1 MKRVLACVI
10 LCLTLFALTAC
21 GGGDVGEVGILEVES
36 ELYTSAEIADGINV
50 TLEYFKKNFD
60 GCKLRELQYIGDEK
74 NNDYLD
80 FATRNG
86 ADEVLV
92 FTSTFD
98 VDESGGDGSLNP
110 NDTYRNWKWILVR
123 TNGGE
128 WEHVDHGY

>member
-21 GGGDVGEVGILEVES
+21 GGDVGEVGILEVDS
-36 ELYTSAEIADGINV
+36 EIYTSAE
-50 TLEYFKKNFD
+50 LESGVNTVLDYFQKEFD
-60 GCKLRELQYIGDEK
+60 GCKLSDLEYVGDER
-74 NNDYLD
+74 NRD
-80 FATRNG
+80 FISYAERVG

-92 FTSTFD
+92 FRSNFD
-98 VDESGGDGSLNP
+98 VDERGGDGSLNP
-110 NDTYRNWKWILVR
+110 NTSYMGWLWILAR

>member
-10 LCLTLFALTAC
+10 LCLMLLGLTAC
-21 GGGDVGEVGILEVES
+21 GGGDVGVISMGDMSSEVYTPSEINSGIKTVLDYFRKEFKGCTLS
-36 ELYTSAEIADGINV
+36 D
-50 TLEYFKKNFD
+50 LEYV
-60 GCKLRELQYIGDEK
+60 GDER
-74 NNDYLD
+74 NRD
-80 FATRNG
+80 FISYAERVG

-92 FTSTFD
+92 FRSNFD

-110 NDTYRNWKWILVR
+110 NTSYMGWLWILAR

>member
-1 MKRVLACVI
+1 MKQVVSLLL
-10 LCLTLFALTAC
+10 LCLSLFALTAC
-21 GGGDVGEVGILEVES
+21 GGGDVDEVGVLEVES

-60 GCKLRELQYIGDEK
+60 GCKLRELQYIGDEE

-80 FATRNG
+80 FAARND

-98 VDESGGDGSLNP
+98 VDSSGGDGSLNP
-110 NDTYRNWKWILVR
+110 NDTYKNWKWILVR
-123 TNGGE
+123 HNGGD

>member
-1 MKRVLACVI
+1 MKRVLACAI

-21 GGGDVGEVGILEVES
+21 GGGDVGVISMGDMSSEVYTPSEINSGIKTVLDYFRKEFKGCS
-36 ELYTSAEIADGINV
+36 LKELA
-50 TLEYFKKNFD
+50 
-60 GCKLRELQYIGDEK
+60 YIGDEK

-123 TNGGE
+123 NEGGE

>member
-1 MKRVLACVI
+1 MKRVLACII

-21 GGGDVGEVGILEVES
+21 GGGDVGVISMGDMSSEVYTPS
-36 ELYTSAEIADGINV
+36 EINSGINTV
-50 TLEYFKKNFD
+50 VDYFRKEFK
-60 GCKLRELQYIGDEK
+60 GCSLKELAYIGDEK

-80 FATRNG
+80 FAARNG
-86 ADEVLV
+86 AEEVLV

-123 TNGGE
+123 TEDGK

>member
-1 MKRVLACVI
+1 MKRVLACI
-10 LCLTLFALTAC
+10 LLCLMLLMLTAC
-21 GGGDVGEVGILEVES
+21 GGGDVGVISMGDMSSEVYTPSEINSGIGTVLDYFRKEFKGCS
-36 ELYTSAEIADGINV
+36 LKELA
-50 TLEYFKKNFD
+50 
-60 GCKLRELQYIGDEK
+60 YIGDEK

-123 TNGGE
+123 TEDGK

>member
-1 MKRVLACVI
+1 MKRVLACI
-10 LCLTLFALTAC
+10 LLCLTLFALTAC
-21 GGGDVGEVGILEVES
+21 GGDVGEVGILAVDS
-36 ELYTSAEIADGINV
+36 EIYTSAE
-50 TLEYFKKNFD
+50 LESGVNTVLDYFKENFD
-60 GCKLRELQYIGDEK
+60 GCKLRELQYIGDEE

-98 VDESGGDGSLNP
+98 VDERGGDGSLNP
-110 NDTYRNWKWILVR
+110 NTSYMGWLWILAR

>member
-1 MKRVLACVI
+1 MKRI
-10 LCLTLFALTAC
+10 LCIVFALVLTLSLTAC
-21 GGGDVGEVGILEVES
+21 GGGDVGEVGIREVES
-36 ELYTSAEIADGINV
+36 TIYTSAEIGDGINTV
-50 TLEYFKKNFD
+50 LDYFQKEFD
-60 GCKLRELQYIGDEK
+60 GCKLCELQYIGDEK

-80 FATRNG
+80 FAVRNG

-110 NDTYRNWKWILVR
+110 NDTYKNWKWILVR
-123 TNGGE
+123 ANGGE